1 MIEFIKIFLYKSI
14 LSYEKRNLSMST
26 PSVVVVSSSLS
37 QNSRS
42 RIMARY
48 AVESLVGYGV
58 DAQLL
63 DLAQMGLGLYP
74 AAEQAVDLLAA
85 TKQFNAAHG
94 WVLAAPVYNFGAS
107 GALLNF
113 LHYALDSD
121 FGRWKPFVLMSS
133 MAGPRSALALDHVAR
148 TLVYE
153 VNGVQVGPTINN
165 IGDTGVNRATGEM
178 AQELRQRMDTQLA
191 VLSHYVQARAALST

>member
-1 MIEFIKIFLYKSI
+1 MSI
-14 LSYEKRNLSMST
+14 
-26 PSVVVVSSSLS
+26 PSIVVVSSSLS
-37 QNSRS
+37 QHSRS
-42 RIMARY
+42 RIMSRY
-48 AVESLVGYGV
+48 AVEALGRQGI

-63 DLAQMGLGLYP
+63 DLAQLDIGLYP
-74 AAEQAVDLLAA
+74 ASEQAAPLLAA

-133 MAGPRSALALDHVAR
+133 MAGPRSGLALDHVAR
-148 TLVYE
+148 TMVYE
-153 VNGVQVGPTINN
+153 VSGVQVGPTINN
-165 IGDTGVNRATGEM
+165 IGDAGVNRATGEM
-178 AQELRQRMDTQLA
+178 AQELQQRMDAQLA
-191 VLSHYVQARAALST
+191 VLSHYVRARAALAT